1 MSSGRTAA
9 RASCVWGLPFS
20 GRPSLHGRPASS
32 SSSYSSLLHSSS
44 TKSFSSY
51 SSSSFA
57 SLLTHSCAAS
67 TFAKR
72 SSSSSSFS
80 SFSSSSSSVFSFSL
94 PTHRSLSSSL
104 RHFSTPSTSSSLF
117 PRNLSLQSTHCAVSA
132 SKSGRSASRWWR
144 WGFSPTTTTTTT
156 TKLAMAFHGS
166 AFFLLCAE
174 GVLRREEM
182 AVKRQRPLPP
192 PVVAVPP
199 SQASTAGV
207 VVQPESRLKV
217 LIMCLAGA
225 IVGLVSG
232 FIIRQIGTYCLI
244 AVSLELLTLGVLLA
258 TGSISQEKAG
268 QVLQYTAPPVIWL
281 GQTVYKTFMWQWDST
296 FALSSVFYKLCFVGC
311 FYLAVRYGD
320 YATVTTEQR

>member
-1 MSSGRTAA
+1 MSSRRMAA
-9 RASCVWGLPFS
+9 RGASCVWGLPFS
-20 GRPSLHGRPASS
+20 GRPSLHGRPSS
-32 SSSYSSLLHSSS
+32 SSSLLLYSS
-44 TKSFSSY
+44 TKS
-51 SSSSFA
+51 A
-57 SLLTHSCAAS
+57 SLLTHS
-67 TFAKR
+67 FAKR

-80 SFSSSSSSVFSFSL
+80 SSVFSFSSL

-104 RHFSTPSTSSSLF
+104 RHFSTSSSSSSTATSSLF
-117 PRNLSLQSTHCAVSA
+117 PRNLSLQSTHAVSA
-132 SKSGRSASRWWR
+132 SKGGRPASRWWR
-144 WGFSPTTTTTTT
+144 WGFSPTT
-156 TKLAMAFHGS
+156 KLATAFHGS

-174 GVLRREEM
+174 GVVRREEM

>member
-1 MSSGRTAA
+1 MSSRRMAA
-9 RASCVWGLPFS
+9 RGASCVWGLPFS
-20 GRPSLHGRPASS
+20 GRPSLHGRPSS
-32 SSSYSSLLHSSS
+32 SSSLLLSSS
-44 TKSFSSY
+44 TKS
-51 SSSSFA
+51 A
-57 SLLTHSCAAS
+57 SLLTHS
-67 TFAKR
+67 FAKR
-72 SSSSSSFS
+72 SSSSSSS
-80 SFSSSSSSVFSFSL
+80 SFSSSSSYVFSFSSL

-104 RHFSTPSTSSSLF
+104 RHFSTTSSSFTATATSSLF
-117 PRNLSLQSTHCAVSA
+117 PRNLSLQSTHALSA

-144 WGFSPTTTTTTT
+144 WGFSPTTTTTT
-156 TKLAMAFHGS
+156 KLATAFHGS
-166 AFFLLCAE
+166 AFLLLCAE
-174 GVLRREEM
+174 GVVRREEL

-217 LIMCLAGA
+217 LLMCLAGA

-296 FALSSVFYKLCFVGC
+296 FALSSLFYKLCFVGC